1 MTVIALPRAARG
13 VWRRPDVSWLALRVW
28 QRNRDV
34 YLNLWKAEAVW
45 PLVEPLVTMIA
56 LGLGLGDFVDLGG
69 EGSYIDFIAP
79 GMLAVFP
86 MWMAAAEM
94 GWGSFFRMDSQK
106 TFDAIVSTPASVDDV
121 TSGEVLWGASRGFI
135 SICYIFVMVLALG
148 TIESPLA
155 LLIFPLSFLPG
166 LMFASMALCFTAIV
180 RSVSQL
186 NYFFAAYITP
196 QYWLAGVF
204 FPLDE
209 LPQWVQVVA
218 WFTPAFH
225 VVRVYRGLVEGDLQ
239 WDHLASLA
247 WMVAVTGVFY
257 WLALHLMR
265 RRLIK

>member
-1 MTVIALPRAARG
+1 MTTIALPRVARSG
-13 VWRRPDVSWLALRVW
+13 WARPDVSTLSLRVW

-34 YLNLWKAEAVW
+34 YLNLWKAEAIW
-45 PLVEPLVTMIA
+45 PLVEPLVTLVA
-56 LGLGLGDFVDLGG
+56 LGIGLGDFVDLGG
-69 EGSYIDFIAP
+69 ESYIDFIAP

-106 TFDAIVSTPASVDDV
+106 TFDAIISTPASIDDV
-121 TSGEVLWGASRGFI
+121 TTGEIMWGATRGFI

-148 TIESPLA
+148 TIDSPLA

-166 LMFASMALCFTAIV
+166 LMFAAMALSYTAIA

-204 FPLDE
+204 FPLDR
-209 LPQWVQVVA
+209 LPDWVQVVA

-225 VVRVYRGLVEGDLQ
+225 VVRMYRGLVEGDLD
-239 WDHLASLA
+239 WTHLVSLA
-247 WMVAVTGVFY
+247 WMVAVTAAFY
-257 WLALHLMR
+257 ALAIVLMR